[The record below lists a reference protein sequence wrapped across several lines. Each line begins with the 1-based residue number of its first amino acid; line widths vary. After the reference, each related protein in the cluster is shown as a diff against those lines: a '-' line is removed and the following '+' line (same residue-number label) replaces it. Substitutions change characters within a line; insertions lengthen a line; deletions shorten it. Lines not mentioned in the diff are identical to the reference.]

1 MTASIQNRTAQP
13 FRNPQ
18 GITTLSRKSIVLQR
32 DETKTMMKFA
42 SRRSRVM
49 VALAAALVLAG
60 SAAEA
65 RVGRGGG
72 SFGSRGARTYTA
84 PPATRTAPEAAAP
97 IQRSQIPNQGP
108 NVTRPGAP
116 APNVAQPRRFG
127 FGTGLMA
134 GLFGAGLLGM
144 LFGHGFF
151 GGLGGLASIFGLL
164 LQIGLVVLVVSFAM
178 KWFRNRRQQPA
189 YAGSGQGYARS
200 MGGSVPPTGG
210 RPMNSGLGGG
220 LGSGLGGGLGGAL
233 GGALGGRSQ
242 QAQARPGVRDEIGI
256 GEKDYAAFE
265 RGLVEMQDAYSRE
278 DVAKLWTL
286 ATPEMAGYIQEE
298 LNDNTARGVVNKLSN
313 VRLNQGDLSEAWRE
327 GNTDYATVAM
337 RFGITDVMM
346 DRATGNVVEGDPN
359 KIDEATELW
368 TFRRDQGGP
377 WKISAIQQA

>member
-1 MTASIQNRTAQP
+1 MKR
-13 FRNPQ
+13 
-18 GITTLSRKSIVLQR
+18 
-32 DETKTMMKFA
+32 KTMMNLA

-49 VALAAALVLAG
+49 IALAAALVFAG

-65 RVGRGGG
+65 RVGRGSG
-72 SFGSRGARTYTA
+72 SFGSRGARTYTP
-84 PPATRTAPEAAAP
+84 PPATRTAPDAAAP

-108 NVTRPGAP
+108 NVTRPGTP

-144 LFGHGFF
+144 LFGNGFF

-164 LQIGLVVLVVSFAM
+164 LQIGLVVLLVSFAM
-178 KWFRNRRQQPA
+178 KWFRRRQEPS
-189 YAGSGQGYARS
+189 YAGQGQGYARS
-200 MGGSVPPTGG
+200 MGGSVPPAGG
-210 RPMNSGLGGG
+210 RPLNTGLGG
-220 LGSGLGGGLGGAL
+220 LGAGLGGGLGGAL

-242 QAQARPGVRDEIGI
+242 QTQSRPGVRDEIGI
-256 GEKDYAAFE
+256 GERDFAAFE
-265 RGLVEMQDAYSRE
+265 QGLVEMQDAYSRE

-298 LNDNTARGVVNKLSN
+298 LNDNASRGVVNKLSN

-327 GNTDYATVAM
+327 GATDYATVAM
-337 RFGITDVMM
+337 RFGITDVMV
-346 DRATGNVVEGDPN
+346 DRATGRVVEGDAG
-359 KIDEATELW
+359 KVEEATELW
-368 TFRRDQGGP
+368 TFRRDQGGS

>member
-1 MTASIQNRTAQP
+1 
-13 FRNPQ
+13 
-18 GITTLSRKSIVLQR
+18 
-32 DETKTMMKFA
+32 
-42 SRRSRVM
+42 M

-65 RVGRGGG
+65 RVGRGSG

-84 PPATRTAPEAAAP
+84 PPATRTAPDAAAP

-108 NVTRPGAP
+108 TMARPGAP

-151 GGLGGLASIFGLL
+151 GGLGGLASILGLL

-178 KWFRNRRQQPA
+178 KWFRRRQQPA
-189 YAGSGQGYARS
+189 YAGPGPNGGQGYARSMGGSVPPTGGQGYARS

-210 RPMNSGLGGG
+210 RPMGGGSGNGSGNGLGGG
-220 LGSGLGGGLGGAL
+220 LAGGLGGAL
-233 GGALGGRSQ
+233 GGALGGRPQ
-242 QAQARPGVRDEIGI
+242 QARPGVRDEIGI

-278 DVAKLWTL
+278 DVAKLWQL

-298 LNDNTARGVVNKLSN
+298 LNDNAARGVVNKLSN

-327 GNTDYATVAM
+327 GPTDYATVAM
-337 RFGITDVMM
+337 RFGITDVMA
-346 DRATGNVVEGDPN
+346 DRATGRVVEGDPSRVE
-359 KIDEATELW
+359 EATELW

>member
-1 MTASIQNRTAQP
+1 
-13 FRNPQ
+13 
-18 GITTLSRKSIVLQR
+18 
-32 DETKTMMKFA
+32 MMKFA

-49 VALAAALVLAG
+49 VALAAALILAG

-65 RVGRGGG
+65 RVGGRS
-72 SFGSRGARTYTA
+72 SFGSRGARTYTP

-108 NVTRPGAP
+108 NMTRPGTP

-164 LQIGLVVLVVSFAM
+164 LQIGLVVLLVSFAM
-178 KWFRNRRQQPA
+178 KWFRRRQEPA
-189 YAGSGQGYARS
+189 YAGPEQGYARS
-200 MGGSVPPTGG
+200 TGGSVPPTGG
-210 RPMNSGLGGG
+210 RPMSGGLGAGLGGG
-220 LGSGLGGGLGGAL
+220 LGSAL
-233 GGALGGRSQ
+233 GGALGGRPQ

-256 GEKDYAAFE
+256 SEGDYTAFE

-278 DVAKLWTL
+278 DVAKLWQL

-298 LNDNTARGVVNKLSN
+298 LNDNAARGVVNKLSN

-327 GNTDYATVAM
+327 GGTDYATVAM
-337 RFGITDVMM
+337 RFGITDVMT
-346 DRATGNVVEGDPN
+346 DRATGRVVEGDPN
-359 KIDEATELW
+359 KVEEAMELW
-368 TFRRDQGGP
+368 TFRRDQGGS
-377 WKISAIQQA
+377 WKVSAIQQA

>member
-1 MTASIQNRTAQP
+1 MMT
-13 FRNPQ
+13 
-18 GITTLSRKSIVLQR
+18 
-32 DETKTMMKFA
+32 FA

-65 RVGRGGG
+65 RVGRGSG
-72 SFGSRGARTYTA
+72 SFGSRGSRTYTA

-108 NVTRPGAP
+108 TVTRPGTP

-144 LFGHGFF
+144 LFGQGFF
-151 GGLGGLASIFGLL
+151 GGLGGLASILGLL
-164 LQIGLVVLVVSFAM
+164 LQIGLVVLLVSLAM
-178 KWFRNRRQQPA
+178 KWFRSRRQQPA

-210 RPMNSGLGGG
+210 RPMSGGLGG
-220 LGSGLGGGLGGAL
+220 LGGSLGGAL
-233 GGALGGRSQ
+233 GGALGGGSQ

-278 DVAKLWTL
+278 DVAKLWQL

-298 LNDNTARGVVNKLSN
+298 LNDNAARGVVNKLSN
-313 VRLNQGDLSEAWRE
+313 VRLDQGDLSEAWRE
-327 GNTDYATVAM
+327 GATDYATVAM
-337 RFGITDVMM
+337 RFSITDVMV
-346 DRATGNVVEGDPN
+346 DRTTGRVVEGEPS
-359 KIDEATELW
+359 KIEEATELW
-368 TFRRDQGGP
+368 TFRRDQGGS

>member
-1 MTASIQNRTAQP
+1 
-13 FRNPQ
+13 
-18 GITTLSRKSIVLQR
+18 
-32 DETKTMMKFA
+32 
-42 SRRSRVM
+42 
-49 VALAAALVLAG
+49 
-60 SAAEA
+60 
-65 RVGRGGG
+65 
-72 SFGSRGARTYTA
+72 
-84 PPATRTAPEAAAP
+84 
-97 IQRSQIPNQGP
+97 
-108 NVTRPGAP
+108 
-116 APNVAQPRRFG
+116 
-127 FGTGLMA
+127 
-134 GLFGAGLLGM
+134 
-144 LFGHGFF
+144 
-151 GGLGGLASIFGLL
+151 
-164 LQIGLVVLVVSFAM
+164 
-178 KWFRNRRQQPA
+178 
-189 YAGSGQGYARS
+189 
-200 MGGSVPPTGG
+200 
-210 RPMNSGLGGG
+210 MNSGLGGG

-298 LNDNTARGVVNKLSN
+298 LNENAARGVVNKLSN

-337 RFGITDVMM
+337 RFGITDVMT

-359 KIDEATELW
+359 KVDEATELW